1 MTLSMKEIRDEV
13 LEEGGKT
20 PLLRI
25 KELSERFPDHIALR
39 NKELGIW
46 NEISYLEFWN
56 RCKYIAS
63 ALIYFDIN
71 KGDKVAVHSEN
82 RPEWFISD
90 IGTQVAGAI
99 TVGLYP
105 TNPQSEVEYLL
116 NHSETTLLFA
126 EDQEQVDK
134 ALAVSQNLP
143 NLKKIVYFDGKGMY
157 KYDSEHL
164 ISFEDFLKVGEE
176 SFQDNSGKINE
187 IIENLVDDDVALL
200 VYTSGTTGPPKGSMI
215 THGNLKWVSGNLV
228 STVFV
233 ESINTKNPQLLSYL
247 PLCHI
252 FARLV
257 DLLIGTQLVATI
269 NFSESTDT
277 VQSDLVEIQPDF
289 FPAVPRIWE
298 RMYSASQVRMRDATP
313 LKKILY
319 TVALK
324 LGNIAT
330 NRKLN
335 KSFNDPLAK
344 IFIYLAEL
352 ISFRSLKKKLGL
364 SKISFAI
371 SGAAPIAPE
380 VLKYFMS
387 LGVPIFEAYG
397 MTENCAYVTSND
409 FEMIELGTVGRP
421 HDNCEVKIAE
431 DGEILTRHGGV
442 FKGYFKDEKSTNE
455 VIDKDGWLH
464 TGDVGEINENG
475 MLKITDRKKDII
487 ITSGGKN
494 ISPSE
499 IENKIKASPFVK
511 DALVVGDRRK
521 FLSCLVAI
529 EFDTVSNWALRKKI
543 PFTTFRDLTEKQ
555 EVRDLIAKAV
565 TEANEKTSSLEVR
578 KFELIPKELD
588 HEDGELTA
596 TQKIKRNVIVE
607 QFSELVESMYK
618 N

>member
-46 NEISYLEFWN
+46 NEISYSEFWN

-157 KYDSEHL
+157 KYDSEYL

-176 SFQDNSGKINE
+176 SFQDNSGKIND

-319 TVALK
+319 SVALK

>member
-13 LEEGGKT
+13 LEKGGKT

-46 NEISYLEFWN
+46 NEISYSEFWN

-82 RPEWFISD
+82 RPEWFICD

-143 NLKKIVYFDGKGMY
+143 RLKKIVYFDGKGMY
-157 KYDSEHL
+157 KYDSEYL

-176 SFQDNSGKINE
+176 SFQDNSGKIND
-187 IIENLVDDDVALL
+187 IIENLVDDDVAIL

-215 THGNLKWVSGNLV
+215 THGNLKWVSENLV

-319 TVALK
+319 SVALK
-324 LGNIAT
+324 FGNIAT
-330 NRKLN
+330 DRKLN

-344 IFIYLAEL
+344 ILIYLAEL

-455 VIDKDGWLH
+455 VIDQDGWLH
-464 TGDVGEINENG
+464 TGDVGEMNENG

-618 N
+618 